1 MKIENLIENQ
11 NITLEELSSLNEYS
25 KKVLSSLEKYFLKE
39 QKLTDAQHD
48 LLNSILKREFNLK
61 EIEFTKCFLYKEKYY
76 RADYHGDYLC
86 DWNNKLSY
94 NEIPQEQIQDL
105 HARQYNYEAYEDKY
119 VFDGM
124 VAVPNQITNLNYY
137 VDYYK
142 DFEKLYSKLS
152 RAKTAFS
159 KYKIIK
165 TLKAILNQEECKML
179 VDETLGRNYFKRK

>member
-1 MKIENLIENQ
+1 MKNLIEAYS
-11 NITLEELSSLNEYS
+11 ITLEELNSLNEYEQNTLKS
-25 KKVLSSLEKYFLKE
+25 FEKYFIVAGI
-39 QKLTDAQHD
+39 LTKAQN
-48 LLNSILKREFNLK
+48 LLLTKILKREFNLNDIK
-61 EIEFTKCFLYKEKYY
+61 FTKCFLYKEKFY